1 MYHLVYTSHATKEFA
16 EHDLIELLKECRGFN
31 KQNGITGMLLHLQ
44 GKFIQVLEG
53 EKLVVE
59 QIYAK
64 IKADARH
71 TKVVTVIQGNSPE
84 RIFKGWTMGFK
95 RLTFEDAEQLTG
107 FRDIDI
113 FFEKQEMKGDKNLLL
128 LFLEMFY
135 KKNAV
140 DYAEL

>member
-16 EHDLIELLKECRGFN
+16 EHDLIELLKECRISN
-31 KQNGITGMLLHLQ
+31 KENGITGMLLHLQ

-53 EKLVVE
+53 EKIVVDR
-59 QIYAK
+59 IYAK
-64 IKADARH
+64 IKVDARH
-71 TKVVTVIQGNSPE
+71 TKVMTVIQGNSPD

-107 FRDIDI
+107 FRDIDL
-113 FFEKQEMKGDKNLLL
+113 FFEKQELKNDSSILL

>member
-1 MYHLVYTSHATKEFA
+1 
-16 EHDLIELLKECRGFN
+16 
-31 KQNGITGMLLHLQ
+31 
-44 GKFIQVLEG
+44 
-53 EKLVVE
+53 
-59 QIYAK
+59 
-64 IKADARH
+64 
-71 TKVVTVIQGNSPE
+71 
-84 RIFKGWTMGFK
+84 MGFK

>member
-1 MYHLVYTSHATKEFA
+1 MYHLVYTSYATQEFA
-16 EHDLIELLKECRGFN
+16 EQDLIDLLKQSRHLN
-31 KQNGITGMLLHLQ
+31 QQNGITGMLLYLQ

-53 EKLVVE
+53 DKAKVDSVYE
-59 QIYAK
+59 K
-64 IKADARH
+64 IKRDSRH
-71 TKVVTVIQGNSPE
+71 TKVMTVVQGNSPD

-95 RLTFEDAEQLTG
+95 QIAFAEAETLTG
-107 FRDIDI
+107 FRDIDL
-113 FFEKQEMKGDKNLLL
+113 FFEKQETKKDKNILL

>member
-16 EHDLIELLKECRGFN
+16 EHDLIELLKECRVSN
-31 KQNGITGMLLHLQ
+31 KENGITGMLLYLQ

-53 EKLVVE
+53 EKTVVDT
-59 QIYAK
+59 IYAK
-64 IKADARH
+64 IKADVRH
-71 TKVVTVIQGNSPE
+71 TKVMTVIQGKSPE

-107 FRDIDI
+107 FRDIDQ
-113 FFEKQEMKGDKNLLL
+113 FFEKQEMKEDNNLLL
-128 LFLEMFY
+128 LFLDMFY
-135 KKNAV
+135 KKNSV

>member
-16 EHDLIELLKECRGFN
+16 EHDLIELLKECRVSN
-31 KQNGITGMLLHLQ
+31 KENGITGMLLYLE

-53 EKLVVE
+53 EKIAVDS
-59 QIYAK
+59 IYAK
-64 IKADARH
+64 IKGDRRH
-71 TKVVTVIQGNSPE
+71 TKVTTVIQGNSPE

-95 RLTFEDAEQLTG
+95 RLTFEDAEELTG
-107 FRDIDI
+107 FRDIDL
-113 FFEKQEMKGDKNLLL
+113 FFEKQEMNKDKNLLL

-140 DYAEL
+140 DYAE